1 MVATVFQTGIRS
13 MMDTLSLPLGGGQ
26 IWERHMRPTAGS
38 EVSRPCL
45 ETLGCVGLQSPLPPP
60 PPPPPRVFN
69 TYCPFSVSCTAQETC
84 SWLME

>member
-13 MMDTLSLPLGGGQ
+13 MMDTLSLALGGGQ

-45 ETLGCVGLQSPLPPP
+45 ETLGCVGLQPPLP
-60 PPPPPRVFN
+60 RVLN
-69 TYCPFSVSCTAQETC
+69 TYCPFSVSRTAQETC